1 MEQINTCK
9 VLGDWTAAFDL
20 NDTDK
25 DYGNSVRFRILD
37 YVISAIAGLKVNNDY
52 NHMVERVMYGF
63 GGNEQSSVL
72 FCEKKYLPGSGLYEC
87 ILWTWGRPGR
97 WT

>member
-52 NHMVERVMYGF
+52 NHMVERVIYGF

-72 FCEKKYLPGSGLYEC
+72 FCEKKYLPRQRL
-87 ILWTWGRPGR
+87 I
-97 WT
+97 